1 VRAVIR
7 SGWDLAAHL
16 LLVCA
21 CFGVAVIVAISIAG
35 AF

>member
-1 VRAVIR
+1 VVIR
-7 SGWDLAAHL
+7 SGLDLCASVL
-16 LLVCA
+16 LAVA

>member
-1 VRAVIR
+1 VIR
-7 SGWDLAAHL
+7 SGLDLCASL

-21 CFGVAVIVAISIAG
+21 CFGVAVLTALIVAG